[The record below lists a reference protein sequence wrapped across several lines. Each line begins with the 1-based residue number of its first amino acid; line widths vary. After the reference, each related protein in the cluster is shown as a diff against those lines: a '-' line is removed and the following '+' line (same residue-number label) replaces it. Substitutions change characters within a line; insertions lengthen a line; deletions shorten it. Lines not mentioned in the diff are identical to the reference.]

1 MTLNA
6 SAESPRLRPGAVELA
21 FEAHNW
27 ALVQLHGECDLNT
40 RNALAE
46 ALERAS
52 QRGAV
57 LVDLSHCSFIDGTVI
72 GTLVVGSQKL
82 RARGGRLDLV
92 VPPHARAIHRIVG
105 ICGLTTLVRVH
116 DTRRAGLA
124 S

>member
-1 MTLNA
+1 MTLNP
-6 SAESPRLRPGAVELA
+6 SGESRPVTPGAVELV

-27 ALVQLHGECDLNT
+27 ALVQLRGECDLNT
-40 RNALAE
+40 RKALAE

-72 GTLVVGSQKL
+72 GTLVVGSQTL

-92 VPPHARAIHRIVG
+92 VPPRARAIQRIVG
-105 ICGLTTLVRVH
+105 ISGLTTLVRVH